1 MAEKQSCVAL
11 VVDDDR
17 EMRLSLVG
25 LLEAAGWTAFALS
38 RGTEV
43 AEKIDAVSPDV
54 IISDVRMPGVDGL
67 SLLRSLR
74 KTECPPVILI
84 SAHGDI
90 PMAVDAMDAGA
101 YSFVEKPFDPKK
113 LLSLLRAAA
122 EQYSLSQETKRL
134 KKRLSSLSGLDR
146 LFIGQTEA
154 AVSLRNEIIEVADTK
169 VPILLIGETGTG
181 KELIAR
187 AIHDLSPRSAQP
199 FVPLNC
205 ATLRVDRFE
214 EVMLGTDE
222 MPGILLTANGGTLFL
237 DELSGWPEDA
247 QALLLRTL
255 ESNEI
260 RTSENETRPFDI
272 RIVSAAL
279 PHLEDDIEAGRFRQ
293 DLLFR
298 LNTIVLRLPTLQSRK
313 DDIHGLFTHF
323 LEHFSAL
330 YEVAPPETTTEDIAA
345 LLVHEWPGNVR
356 ELRHV
361 AERRVLASRRGVG
374 SVAAALHL
382 DADAAMPDTLR
393 EAIAAFER
401 ELIAKAIQAHGGRMD
416 AVSEALGIGR
426 RTLNEKI
433 VKLGLN
439 KDELI

>member
-1 MAEKQSCVAL
+1 MVEKPSYVAL

-17 EMRLSLVG
+17 EMRASLVG

-43 AEKIDAVSPDV
+43 AAKIDAASPDV
-54 IISDVRMPGVDGL
+54 IVSDVRMPGMDGL
-67 SLLRSLR
+67 TLLRSL
-74 KTECPPVILI
+74 KESKCPPVVLI

-90 PMAVDAMDAGA
+90 PMAVEAMDAGA

-113 LLSLLRAAA
+113 LLGLLSAAA
-122 EQYSLSQETKRL
+122 EQHNLTRQTEHL

-146 LFIGQTEA
+146 LFIGNTDA
-154 AVSLRNEIIEVADTK
+154 AVSLRTEVLEVADTK
-169 VPILLIGETGTG
+169 AAVLLIGETGTG
-181 KELIAR
+181 KELLAR
-187 AIHDLSPRSAQP
+187 AIHDLSPRSGQP

-205 ATLRVDRFE
+205 ATLRADRFE
-214 EVMLGTDE
+214 EVMLGTDAN
-222 MPGILLTANGGTLFL
+222 PGVLLAADGGTLFL
-237 DELSGWPEDA
+237 DELSGWPEEA

-255 ESNEI
+255 ENKEI
-260 RTSENETRPFDI
+260 RTAANEVRPLDI
-272 RIVSAAL
+272 RVVSAAL
-279 PHLEDDIEAGRFRQ
+279 PHLEDDVEAGRFRQ

-298 LNTIVLRLPTLQSRK
+298 LNTIVLRLPTLRSRR
-313 DDIHGLFTHF
+313 DDIHTLFLHF

-330 YEVAPPETTTEDIAA
+330 YEVAPPETTTEDIAT

-361 AERRVLASRRGVG
+361 AERRTLSSRRGVG
-374 SVAAALHL
+374 SVVEALHL
-382 DADAAMPDTLR
+382 EEGNTTPDTLR

-401 ELIAKAIQAHGGRMD
+401 ELIAKAIQAHEGRMD